1 MIPLTEVLEVVQA
14 ARALVVDAHERR
26 NADHNH
32 ATIAEEMTITVLKT
46 VCEEIHTS
54 GTVKRLSAATTQQ
67 KTS

>member
-14 ARALVVDAHERR
+14 ARALVDAHERR
-26 NADHNH
+26 NADYDH
-32 ATIAEEMTITVLKT
+32 ATISEEMTIAVLKA

-54 GTVKRLSAATTQQ
+54 GTVKRLSAAATQQ